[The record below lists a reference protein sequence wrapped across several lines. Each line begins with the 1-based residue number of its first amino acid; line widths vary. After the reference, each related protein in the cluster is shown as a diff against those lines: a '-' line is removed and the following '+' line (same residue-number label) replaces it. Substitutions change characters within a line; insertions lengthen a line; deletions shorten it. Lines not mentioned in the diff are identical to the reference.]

1 MVILVIDKMVFSPP
15 SGGTKQ
21 TLHDDYLSFVDEFI
35 DDVAPSSEVIKQYFI
50 DRGYTQE
57 HALIIN
63 IERGQ

>member
-15 SGGTKQ
+15 SGGTKR
-21 TLHDDYLSFVDEFI
+21 TLHDDYLSFVDEFN

-50 DRGYTQE
+50 DKGYTQE

-63 IERGQ
+63 IERGK